1 MTLNN
6 ILTDKS
12 IKAKAKTKLIAE
24 LILSKNISLDDLIK
38 VTSNIKKDPDKAN
51 CIEAIE
57 YATKLFP
64 DIANLNCLNF
74 ATQNLLAKASRIK
87 WEAAKIVANIA
98 PLYPQNLANT
108 VANLL
113 ENTTNES
120 KVVRWSTAY
129 ALSEIIKLKTNLN
142 SQLLPKI
149 ETLLIHEKENSV
161 KKIYET
167 ALKI

>member
-64 DIANLNCLNF
+64 DIANLNCLNLRF
-74 ATQNLLAKASRIK
+74 SSLVLH
-87 WEAAKIVANIA
+87 
-98 PLYPQNLANT
+98 
-108 VANLL
+108 
-113 ENTTNES
+113 
-120 KVVRWSTAY
+120 
-129 ALSEIIKLKTNLN
+129 
-142 SQLLPKI
+142 
-149 ETLLIHEKENSV
+149 ETCRSLF
-161 KKIYET
+161 
-167 ALKI
+167 